1 MSKRKTL
8 VAIDG
13 KSVFYRGYYA
23 MPNLSLPDGT
33 PTGGVFG
40 FSVLALEILKKYN
53 PDYVVVAWDKS
64 KTNIRSRLA
73 IYPEYKAGRK
83 PMPEDMREQIPYLQR
98 LLDAFGWPLLEC
110 DDYEADDIMAG
121 LSDQAHAKNIDTI
134 LISSDQ
140 DLLQL
145 ANDNTTVV
153 MLKKGLSNLKEY
165 SRKSFEQEYGF
176 TPEQFIDFK
185 AIKGDSSDNIP
196 GVRGI
201 GDKGATTL
209 MHEYGSLDE
218 VYAHIDEIKGATQK
232 KLIENKEM
240 AYLSKKL
247 VTIMRDAPVEFDDAA
262 SAIDVIDPVQV
273 KSILI
278 EYQFRS
284 LLKQIPESWK
294 EIEVPQAELEHGT
307 AEEVGLG
314 ELGLSKV
321 KPLLFVHKEWVVVSS
336 ESHKFA
342 RLKLSEL
349 TSHTGLFKKPLIGF
363 DCKQIMH
370 ALLEQLQSLPEV
382 EHDIRI
388 GHFLLNA
395 LSRDQSIT
403 GVVGLTADS
412 ELTEIVPALWA
423 EYSRQLEAFKKE
435 KSIQI
440 LATDIEWPIIPLL
453 AQMEHTGIKLDASY
467 LASMSDELRDQL
479 SDIEQEIYGHADMEF
494 NIASPSQLADV
505 LFNKLGLPTEF
516 IKKTKTGYSTAASEL
531 AKLQSLH
538 PVIDCISK
546 FREWSKLKSTYVDT
560 LPNEIAADG
569 RIHTTFALDVA
580 ATGRLSSH
588 DPNLQNIPIR
598 TELGNRIRHAFVPEK
613 GNVFVN
619 ADYSQFE
626 LRLAAAMSGDEDMIK
641 TFNEDADIHVQTAA
655 LVAGV
660 PADQVTKQQR
670 YAAKA
675 VNFGIMYG
683 LSAHGLS
690 QSTGMD
696 MKSAKEFI
704 DRYFELRKP
713 LRNYIDTTLKQAH
726 DDGYV
731 ETLLGRRRPT
741 PDVKSSNYVVRE
753 AAKRA
758 AQNMP
763 IQGTE
768 ADIMKVAMI
777 NLEDEFNQK
786 WGVWNQKWDRPK
798 QLLQIH
804 DSILVECP
812 EDMAEDA
819 GKMMK
824 QVMEDAYKLKVN
836 LTVDYDIGK
845 TWGEV

>member
-641 TFNEDADIHVQTAA
+641 TFNEDADIHVQAAA